1 MSIRV
6 AMIGYGAVAAVH
18 ARGLREEPDVE
29 LVAVFGVRR
38 EAVRQFAS
46 VYGIPHISKTV
57 EEAVAL
63 ADLAIVCSPSPLH
76 FAQARQCLS
85 GGVHTLVEM
94 PPCET
99 AKEAA
104 ELAELARTRG
114 VRVSCAHTSRYL
126 VPYSRIE
133 ASLRANELGA
143 IQEVHYVRHHKL
155 RERTWRDDALL
166 HHAAHAIDLLIHWF
180 GGVAPLACIAL
191 PQVRNAQTVTLLGK
205 LPNGAPATITVTYAS
220 RLPHMS
226 MYIVGE
232 RHTLETDG
240 FSYIRSDLEKLQFK
254 GEEQVLYEKAIHDQD
269 LDFLRSCREKRGG
282 VAWQEAMRL
291 IETVNRFQD
300 LGGMN
305 REIE

>member
-1 MSIRV
+1 MGIRV

-38 EAVRQFAS
+38 EAAHQFAS
-46 VYGIPHISKTV
+46 AYGIPRVSETV
-57 EEAVAL
+57 EETVAM
-63 ADLAIVCSPSPLH
+63 ADAAIVCSPSPLH

-104 ELAELARTRG
+104 ELAEVARTRG

-126 VPYSRIE
+126 VPYSRVEE
-133 ASLRANELGA
+133 ALRANELGA
-143 IQEVHYVRHHKL
+143 IQEVRYMRHHRL
-155 RERTWRDDALL
+155 RERTWTDDALL

-180 GGVAPLACIAL
+180 RAVVPLACVAM
-191 PQVRNAQTVTLLGK
+191 PQVRNAQTVALLGK
-205 LPNGAPATITVTYAS
+205 LPNGAPATISVTYAS

-240 FSYIRSDLEKLQFK
+240 FSYVRSDLEKLQFK
-254 GEEQVLYEKAIHDQD
+254 GEEQLLYEKAIHDQD
-269 LDFLRSCREKRGG
+269 LDFLRSCRDKRGG
-282 VAWQEAMRL
+282 VPWQEAMRL
-291 IETVNRFQD
+291 IETVNRFQE
-300 LGGMN
+300 LGIG
-305 REIE
+305 